1 MKKFNLLAVL
11 LLTIA
16 ITYIPFESYAQNKV
30 KERDVIGSWKL
41 KIDVEE
47 ALEEAE
53 EEMDEEDNWLGEVVL
68 RGVSG
73 LVEGVL
79 DNIDIYFE
87 FIPGGELEIIVEA
100 FGEFER
106 EYTEWEIIDGRLY
119 IYDSE
124 HLQTD
129 DDDYWMLDGDVL
141 ISLEEGRYED
151 KINENIYLV
160 KVD

>member
-1 MKKFNLLAVL
+1 MKKIKILSFLFICSIMCTPLL
-11 LLTIA
+11 
-16 ITYIPFESYAQNKV
+16 SHAQQKV
-30 KERDVIGSWKL
+30 KERDIIGSWKL

-47 ALEEAE
+47 AIEEVE

-87 FIPGGELEIIVEA
+87 FQRGGELEILVDA
-100 FGEFER
+100 FGEIER

-129 DDDYWMLDGDVL
+129 DDDYWMIDGDVL
-141 ISLEEGRYED
+141 ISFEESRYED
-151 KINENIYLV
+151 KVNENIYLV
-160 KVD
+160 KID